1 MRRTLLLIPLLLAA
15 GLLLAAPFAQSA
27 SSSVVVA
34 ELYAGGGNSGATY
47 ANDYVTL
54 LNHGSTAVDLTGW
67 TLQYA
72 SAASTSWQ
80 STALSGSIQPGRYYL
95 VQLASGGTAGAA
107 LPAAD
112 ATGTTNLANAG
123 GKVALVRDS
132 TALACGASAGSCAGS
147 SSIADLVGYGSAT
160 DYEGAAAAAAP
171 TNTTAIARGNAG
183 CTDGDDNA
191 ADFATSTPS
200 PRNASAPATSCA
212 VATTST
218 TTTTTSAASA
228 SQGAAVDVQVQPVLS
243 IALERSSISFGAAVA
258 GDTPAPVSER
268 VTVLSNDAAGYTV
281 GIHRTAFTPA
291 DLPLAVAVG
300 TGPLSPIPVAPSADL
315 VLATTSA
322 PSVPG
327 GDVLPA
333 SVGFSAPLPVVG
345 PGRYAATITF
355 TVIGR

>member
-1 MRRTLLLIPLLLAA
+1 MRRTLLFVPLLLAA

-34 ELYAGGGNSGATY
+34 ELYAGGGNSGAAY

-54 LNHGSTAVDLTGW
+54 LNRGSTAIDLSGW

-80 STALSGSIQPGRYYL
+80 ATALTGSIQPGRYYL

-123 GKVALVRDS
+123 GKVALVRDA
-132 TALACGASAGSCAGS
+132 TALTCGASAGSCAGS
-147 SSIADLVGYGSAT
+147 SSIADLVGYGSAA
-160 DYEGAAAAAAP
+160 DYEGTAAAAAP
-171 TNTTAIARGNAG
+171 SNTTALVRANAG
-183 CTDGDDNA
+183 CSDSDDNA
-191 ADFATSTPS
+191 ADFATATPT
-200 PRNASAPATSCA
+200 PRNSSSLATSCT
-212 VATTST
+212 VTTTST
-218 TTTTTSAASA
+218 TTTTTGASAA
-228 SQGAAVDVQVQPVLS
+228 QGASVDVQVQPVLS
-243 IALERSSISFGAAVA
+243 ISLERSSISFGAAVA
-258 GDTPAPVSER
+258 GETPAPISEH

-281 GIHRTAFTPA
+281 GIHRTAFSPA
-291 DLPLAVAVG
+291 DLPLAVALG
-300 TGPLSPIPVAPSADL
+300 TGPMTPIPVSPSADL
-315 VLATTSA
+315 VFATTSA
-322 PSVPG
+322 PSVPA

-333 SVGFSAPLPVVG
+333 SIGFSAPLPAVG
-345 PGRYAATITF
+345 PGRYAATVTF